1 MNTDNNIANTVKNS
15 MPLFT
20 KVAIAANA
28 LLFGITGVFYL
39 IGESRSNTIGI
50 ILLVAGFLNIIYL
63 ITSVKQKGILFA
75 ILNFIFALAAL
86 VVAIDFQ
93 LGKNQ
98 FAILWMIITL
108 IYLILGFLILLR
120 VKKTN

>member
-1 MNTDNNIANTVKNS
+1 MNTDNNIANTRKNS

-20 KVAIAANA
+20 KVAIAVNA
-28 LLFGITGVFYL
+28 LLFGITGIFYL

-93 LGKNQ
+93 LDKNQ

-120 VKKTN
+120 IKKTN